1 MNEVYTLRKGVYYT
15 CMRFTVPQFIEIED
29 KIFGPLTWKQFLYVG
44 GGFGLA
50 VALFFV
56 NFILFVFVGLPV
68 AALAGALAF
77 YPVNNRPFSV
87 FLESAF
93 NYFMSDHR
101 YFWQN
106 DGSVVYTQK
115 SDRREKDSADYHP
128 PTKGS
133 QPKLASLSRRLELE
147 AIEQEQ
153 AVATSEIKKTEQ
165 AETESPTNDKT

>member
-1 MNEVYTLRKGVYYT
+1 MSAVFLLRESVYYI

-44 GGFGLA
+44 GGFGFA

-56 NFILFVFVGLPV
+56 NFGLFVFVGLPV

-106 DGSVVYTQK
+106 DGSVVYTKK
-115 SDRREKDSADYHP
+115 STRGERNSLDYQTS
-128 PTKGS
+128 TKET
-133 QPKLASLSRRLELE
+133 QPRLASLSRRLELE

-153 AVATSEIKKTEQ
+153 AVATSEMKEAGLPEKP
-165 AETESPTNDKT
+165 SPTHNET

>member
-56 NFILFVFVGLPV
+56 NFIFFVLVGLPI
-68 AALAGALAF
+68 AALAAALAF

-87 FLESAF
+87 FIEAAF
-93 NYFMSDHR
+93 NYFMSDHQ

-115 SDRREKDSADYHP
+115 TAKEEGVSPDHRT
-128 PTKGS
+128 PTKES
-133 QPKLASLSRRLELE
+133 QQKLASLSRKLELE
-147 AIEQEQ
+147 AIEQDKAISESEMLEQ
-153 AVATSEIKKTEQ
+153 
-165 AETESPTNDKT
+165 N